1 VAVGL
6 LATIAA
12 ADTLTI
18 SGFSTPESVVHD
30 TIQDVYFVSNIG
42 PGNPG
47 ALDHNGFISRVNPN
61 GTIIQLAWITGL
73 NGPKGLWLFRGNSFP
88 ESVWATAL
96 PQRRRRR

>member
-1 VAVGL
+1 MTNKTLFVHAATFVAVGL
-6 LATIAA
+6 IATIAA

-47 ALDHNGFISRVNPN
+47 ALDHNGFISRVDPN

-73 NGPKGLWLFRGNSFP
+73 NGPKGL
-88 ESVWATAL
+88 
-96 PQRRRRR
+96 